1 VSRRAGLVA
10 VALVVAAG
18 CVRLGV
24 WQLERRDERRAANV
38 SRSAA
43 LARPPLELRAGVGAA
58 DSAAAVHRRAAAS
71 GVFDL
76 ARERIVP
83 QRSWRGSP
91 GVGLLAPLVLHRGGE
106 VWVDRGW
113 APAPD
118 ASTLDPAPYAERGP
132 VRVEGFLR
140 PPTSRER
147 RVLAGGPARA
157 PDAVPPL
164 LLQQLPVAG
173 SVLRR
178 APLAEPGEGPHLSY
192 AIQWFAFAAIA
203 LGGAAAWVAA
213 QRREPPARPGG
224 PSAAR
229 TDPLREGDAPDGA
242 TPARAP
248 SAAGGGAEPSA
259 GRRPDPGRATRA
271 PAG

>member
-1 VSRRAGLVA
+1 VRGRAGLVT

-24 WQLERRDERRAANV
+24 WQLERRDERRAANA

-43 LARPPLELRAGVGAA
+43 LARPPLELRAGVDAA

-113 APAPD
+113 APSPD

-132 VRVEGFLR
+132 VRVEGVLR

-147 RVLAGGPARA
+147 LALAGGRARA

-164 LLQQLPVAG
+164 VLQQLPVAG
-173 SVLRR
+173 AVLRR
-178 APLAEPGEGPHLSY
+178 APLSEPGEGPHLSY

-213 QRREPPARPGG
+213 QGREPQARPHG
-224 PSAAR
+224 PSAAG
-229 TDPLREGDAPDGA
+229 TDPLRQGDAPDGA

-248 SAAGGGAEPSA
+248 AAGGGAEPSDS
-259 GRRPDPGRATRA
+259 RRPDASRATRA